1 VAITLGIGPHSSF
14 QLDCLLKENFAVTAR
29 FRQPKR
35 KLWSDDKKWLHD
47 RYDELA
53 QMPKTR
59 EELIADYGYDI
70 RAASRP
76 DGNGM
81 TRRRG
86 RAR

>member
-1 VAITLGIGPHSSF
+1 MIFLPSRLVNKSNAKLG
-14 QLDCLLKENFAVTAR
+14 AVTVY

-47 RYDELA
+47 RYDECA

-59 EELIADYGYDI
+59 EELISVYGYDI
-70 RAASRP
+70 RDASRP
-76 DGNGM
+76 DGDGM

-86 RAR
+86 QAR